1 VVKGLEA
8 SLRDFH
14 ETDAF
19 EEAVLRAVNLGD
31 EADTTW
37 TICGDVGASRISQG
51 ALADILGA

>member
-1 VVKGLEA
+1 VVKSLEA
-8 SLRDFH
+8 SLWSFH

-19 EEAVLRAVNLGD
+19 EEAVLRAVNLDD

-37 TICGDVGASRISQG
+37 TICGDVGAGRISQD